1 MRRLH
6 ERSYMSDEAGKNEF
20 AGVPVVVVGAHAGT
34 GPSVVRAFVTQG
46 ARVAAGVIGDA
57 GSAAPLDGAVNIA
70 ANLGNTDSVRT
81 FFDAC
86 EKALDG
92 LSVVVLVAPPV
103 KTKSAL
109 DFTESEYRSVIE
121 SELMA
126 PILCMQEAA
135 RRLVAKGGGRIIS
148 FASMSAKT
156 GVHKNVA
163 PYAAA
168 KGGLITFSRVLA
180 AELAHTGVTVNVIA
194 TALMDVQVAKKSAD
208 ELAEI
213 VKGIPVGRVG
223 HSDEAAHAVLFLASE
238 KAGYVTGETLSLSG
252 GRFMD

>member
-1 MRRLH
+1 
-6 ERSYMSDEAGKNEF
+6 MSDDIRKLEF
-20 AGVPVVVVGAHAGT
+20 ADVPVVVVGAHAGT
-34 GPSVVRAFVTQG
+34 GPAVVRAFVAQG
-46 ARVAAGVIGDA
+46 ARVAVGVLADA
-57 GSAAPLDGAVNIA
+57 AAAAPLAGAVNVA
-70 ANLGNTDSVRT
+70 ANLGSTESVRE

-86 EKALDG
+86 EKTLGG
-92 LSVVVLVAPPV
+92 LAVVVMVAPPV

-109 DFTESEYRSVIE
+109 EFTETEYRAVFE
-121 SELMA
+121 SELIG
-126 PILCMQEAA
+126 PILCLQEAA